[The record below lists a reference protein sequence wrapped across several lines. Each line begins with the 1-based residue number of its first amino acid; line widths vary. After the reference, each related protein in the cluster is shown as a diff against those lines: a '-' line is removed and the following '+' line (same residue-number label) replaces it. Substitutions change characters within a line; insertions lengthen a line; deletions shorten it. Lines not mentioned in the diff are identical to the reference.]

1 MPRIQREANV
11 SWDGNLARGSGSI
24 TAATGAFDD
33 LPFSL
38 ASRVERPD
46 GKTSPEELLAAAHA
60 ACYGMSLAGELTIAG
75 SPPEHLD
82 VTATVTLDEVEDGS
96 HRIVGSDLVAR
107 ARVRR
112 IDEVELT
119 RVAEIADRGCPFSTL
134 IKAGGRVTVR
144 ATLQGGPDGD

>member
-11 SWDGNLARGSGSI
+11 SWDGNLARGSGTLSVAS
-24 TAATGAFDD
+24 AALEAV
-33 LPFSL
+33 PFSL

-46 GKTSPEELLAAAHA
+46 GKTNPEELLAAAHA
-60 ACYGMSLAGELTIAG
+60 ACFGMSLAGELTLAG

-107 ARVRR
+107 ARVAG
-112 IDEVELT
+112 IDGAELQ
-119 RVAEIADRGCPFSTL
+119 RVADVADRGCPFSSL
-134 IKAGGRVTVR
+134 IKASGRVTVE
-144 ATLQGGPDGD
+144 ATLEGGTNGD